1 MTDTVS
7 ASSGN
12 AGGSLEPTT
21 ASKLLRLLEV
31 DKEPVTRQRLA
42 IGAWLTDNTP
52 TAALQCSL
60 RANGYG
66 FLLKR
71 RPVPWHICQDP

>member
-1 MTDTVS
+1 M
-7 ASSGN
+7 
-12 AGGSLEPTT
+12 
-21 ASKLLRLLEV
+21 